1 MNEEQLEH
9 LCLDWFQEG
18 GWDVLHGPDIAP
30 DGDNRL
36 RNDYTQVVLD
46 SQLRAAFETINKH
59 LPAVQIE
66 HCYEQF
72 KAIVLKP
79 ESLDLITNNRAFH
92 QLLLEGVPVEYKK
105 DDGEPIAD
113 HAFIIDFD
121 NLNNNTFSV
130 VNQFTITGTKQPRRP
145 DVICF
150 INGLPIAV
158 LELKSPSDENADIWD
173 AFNQLQTYKD
183 EVSDLFI
190 FNEALVVS
198 DGYTA
203 RVGSLTANQE
213 RFMPWRTIKNEDDK
227 PLLEWQLETMVRG
240 FFDRELLLDY
250 IRFFVL
256 FETDG
261 TLDQATGI
269 IIKKIA
275 GYHQFHAVR
284 EAVKATVIAAQQVDD
299 ASLSIQEKRA
309 TYGDQVVP
317 GSKKAGVVWHT
328 QGSGKSISMC
338 CYASMLL
345 QQKAMNNPTLI
356 VVTDRND
363 LDGQLYST
371 FCNAV
376 ELLKQTPVQASDRD
390 ALRQLLAERESGGII
405 FTTVQKFA
413 LLDDEIHHPI
423 LNDRH
428 NIVVISDEAHRSQ
441 YGLKAQLNKD
451 TGQYKFGYA
460 KHMRDALPFASFI
473 GFTGTPIAQEDKDT
487 RAVFGGYVS
496 IYDIQDAV
504 DDGATVP
511 IYYESRLAKL
521 DLNHAEIAELSDQ
534 VDEVVEDEEDVS
546 NREKTK
552 GEWSRL
558 EKLVGATPRLRQVAA
573 DLIEHFETRNATM
586 DGKAMIVAMS
596 RDICAHLYNE
606 IVALRPAWHSDD
618 PEKGAIK
625 IVMTGSASDKPLLQ
639 PHIYNK
645 KTKKRLEKRFK
656 DINDPLKLVIVRDM
670 WLTGF
675 DAPCCHTMYVDKPMK
690 GHNLMQAIA
699 RVNRVF
705 KNKPGGLV
713 VDYIGIANEL
723 KQALKTYK
731 YSKGKGEPTLNAE
744 EAFSILL
751 EKIDAIRGMFGKTPK
766 SDGLDISEYE
776 TQAHK
781 LLVPAANYVLGL
793 EDGKKRFL
801 DLVLAATKA
810 YSLCS
815 TLDEAKELRKEI
827 AFYSAIKAAI
837 SKFASVDKKRTQE
850 EKNSALKQILDNAV
864 IAEGVADVFALCG
877 LDKPNIGLLSDEFL
891 EDVRQMPERNL
902 AVELLEKLLKDDIKA
917 KTRNNVVQEKKYAD
931 RLQETLRKYNN
942 RAIETAQVI
951 EELIRMAKEFQEEM
965 MREAEL
971 GLNPDEIAFY
981 DALANNESAVRE
993 LGDEILKKIAVEIT
1007 DKLRK
1012 STTVDW
1018 QVRDSVRAKLKILVR
1033 RTLQRYKYPP
1043 DKAAEAVELV
1053 LEQAESLSNSWSK

>member
-1 MNEEQLEH
+1 MNEEQLES
-9 LCLDWFQEG
+9 LCLDWFREG

-30 DGDNRL
+30 DSDNPL
-36 RNDYTQVVLD
+36 RNDYAQVVLD
-46 SQLRAAFETINKH
+46 GQLRAAFEAINKH
-59 LPAVQIE
+59 LPAAQIE

-92 QLLLEGVPVEYKK
+92 RLLLEGVPVEYKK
-105 DDGEPIAD
+105 DDGEPVTD

-121 NLNNNTFSV
+121 NLNNNAFSV

-183 EVSDLFI
+183 EISDLFV

-256 FETDG
+256 FEIDG
-261 TLDQATGI
+261 EQ

-284 EAVKATVIAAQQVDD
+284 EAVKATVIAAQRIDGV
-299 ASLSIQEKRA
+299 SPSIQEKRA

-338 CYASMLL
+338 CYAGMLL

-363 LDGQLYST
+363 LDGQLYAT

-413 LLDDEIHHPI
+413 LLDDEKHHPV

-441 YGLKAQLNKD
+441 YGLKATLSADGK
-451 TGQYKFGYA
+451 YKFGYA
-460 KHMRDALPFASFI
+460 KHMRDAIPFASFI
-473 GFTGTPIAQEDKDT
+473 GFTGTPISIDDKDT

-558 EKLVGATPRLRQVAA
+558 EKLVGATPRLSQVAA

-606 IVALRPAWHSDD
+606 IVALRPEWHSDD

-675 DAPCCHTMYVDKPMK
+675 DAPCCHTMYIDKPMK

-723 KQALKTYK
+723 KQALKTYTD
-731 YSKGKGEPTLNAE
+731 SKGKGEPTLNAE

-751 EKIDAIRGMFGKTPK
+751 EKMDAIRGMFGKTPK
-766 SDGLDISEYE
+766 SDGLDISGHE

-801 DLVLAATKA
+801 DLVLAATKS

-837 SKFASVDKKRTQE
+837 SKFTSVDKKRTQE

-902 AVELLEKLLKDDIKA
+902 AIELLEKLLKDDIKA
-917 KTRNNVVQEKKYAD
+917 KTRNNVVQEKKFAD

-942 RAIETAQVI
+942 RAIETAQVV
-951 EELIRMAKEFQEEM
+951 EELIQMAKEFQEEM

-1018 QVRDSVRAKLKILVR
+1018 QVRDSVRARLKILVR
-1033 RTLQRYKYPP
+1033 RTLQRWKYPP
-1043 DKAAEAVELV
+1043 DKAAEAVELI
-1053 LEQAESLSNSWSK
+1053 LKQAETLSNSWTK

>member
-1 MNEEQLEH
+1 MNEEQLED

-30 DGDNRL
+30 DSDSPL
-36 RNDYTQVVLD
+36 RNDYAQVVLD
-46 SQLRAAFETINKH
+46 GQLRTAFETINKH
-59 LPAVQIE
+59 LPAAQIE

-92 QLLLEGVPVEYKK
+92 RLLLEGVPVEYKK

-213 RFMPWRTIKNEDDK
+213 RFMPWRTIKSENDK

-261 TLDQATGI
+261 TLDQATGV

-284 EAVKATVIAAQQVDD
+284 EAVKATVIAAQQIDGVT
-299 ASLSIQEKRA
+299 EKRA
-309 TYGDQVVP
+309 TYGDEVVP

-338 CYASMLL
+338 CYAGMLL

-363 LDGQLYST
+363 LDGQLYAT

-413 LLDDEIHHPI
+413 LLDDEKHHPI

-441 YGLKAQLNKD
+441 YGLKATLSAD
-451 TGQYKFGYA
+451 GQYKFGYA
-460 KHMRDALPFASFI
+460 KHMRDALPSASFI
-473 GFTGTPIAQEDKDT
+473 GFTGTPISQEDKDT

-558 EKLVGATPRLRQVAA
+558 EKLVGATPRLSQVAA

-606 IVALRPAWHSDD
+606 IVALRPEWHSDD

-656 DINDPLKLVIVRDM
+656 DLNDPLKLVIVRDM

-723 KQALKTYK
+723 KQALKTYTD
-731 YSKGKGEPTLNAE
+731 SKGKGEPTLNAE

-766 SDGLDISEYE
+766 SDGLDISGYE
-776 TQAHK
+776 SQAHK

-801 DLVLAATKA
+801 DLVLAATKS

-837 SKFASVDKKRTQE
+837 SKFTSVDRKRTQE

-951 EELIRMAKEFQEEM
+951 EELIQMAKEFQEEM

-1053 LEQAESLSNSWSK
+1053 LKQAESLSNSWSKA